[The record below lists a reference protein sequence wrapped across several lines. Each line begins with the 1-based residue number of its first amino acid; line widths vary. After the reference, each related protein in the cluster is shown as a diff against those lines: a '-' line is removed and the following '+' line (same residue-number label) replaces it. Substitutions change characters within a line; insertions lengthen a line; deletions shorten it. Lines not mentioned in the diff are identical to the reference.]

1 MKTIGFVDY
10 YISEWH
16 ANNYPGWIREV
27 CEAQGKDFCVRYV
40 WAEEDVS
47 LVDGKTTDEW
57 CAEFGCEK
65 CETIAELCEKCDY
78 ILVLAPS
85 NPEKHLQYAKEVLK
99 YQKNTYIDKT
109 FAPDYAEAKEIFEL
123 AKAYGTKF
131 FSTSALRYADEL
143 DEMEDVNHVIIT
155 GGGGNLPEYII
166 HQIEMLVK
174 MIAEKPVMVKTEKQ
188 GRQYICSVFFE
199 HDKKASMIYAPAL
212 PFTVCAENAEGKN
225 IYKNI
230 DSDYFKKLIA
240 DILHFYETGA
250 YSFDTA
256 QTLEIMKLR
265 TGVIHALEHPGEYVS
280 L

>member
-188 GRQYICSVFFE
+188 GRQYICSVVFE

>member
-57 CAEFGCEK
+57 CAEFGCKK

-123 AKAYGTKF
+123 AKAYGTRF

-188 GRQYICSVFFE
+188 GRQYICSVVFE

>member
-1 MKTIGFVDY
+1 
-10 YISEWH
+10 
-16 ANNYPGWIREV
+16 
-27 CEAQGKDFCVRYV
+27 
-40 WAEEDVS
+40 
-47 LVDGKTTDEW
+47 
-57 CAEFGCEK
+57 
-65 CETIAELCEKCDY
+65 
-78 ILVLAPS
+78 
-85 NPEKHLQYAKEVLK
+85 
-99 YQKNTYIDKT
+99 
-109 FAPDYAEAKEIFEL
+109 
-123 AKAYGTKF
+123 
-131 FSTSALRYADEL
+131 
-143 DEMEDVNHVIIT
+143 
-155 GGGGNLPEYII
+155 
-166 HQIEMLVK
+166 
-174 MIAEKPVMVKTEKQ
+174 MVKTEKQ
-188 GRQYICSVFFE
+188 GRQYICSVVFE